1 MRNNFETISF
11 FVSAYLQKFQQ
22 EKKLLLN
29 MFAKI
34 EVGFLFPLHEHAHSQ
49 SKKEKKIRN
58 FNSLE
63 FVCNNINI
71 FQDDSYLNNKYFSI
85 MQNDANPGCILFDF
99 MTPTLKT

>member
-34 EVGFLFPLHEHAHSQ
+34 EVGFLFPLHEHAHS
-49 SKKEKKIRN
+49 
-58 FNSLE
+58 
-63 FVCNNINI
+63 
-71 FQDDSYLNNKYFSI
+71 
-85 MQNDANPGCILFDF
+85 
-99 MTPTLKT
+99 